1 MHFNFLIVILRMSEM
16 GNNLSRES
24 MMDPSRQSNIIM
36 QSPTMQQRMKAI
48 GVPTP
53 LTMSSPLRRYV
64 LYTLNFKNLYKDT
77 KCVNKF

>member
-1 MHFNFLIVILRMSEM
+1 MSEM

-24 MMDPSRQSNIIM
+24 MIDPSRQSNIVV

-53 LTMSSPLRRYV
+53 LAMSSPLRRYV
-64 LYTLNFKNLYKDT
+64 ILTLNFKNLYRGT
-77 KCVNKF
+77 KCLSKY